1 MKTSVFPI
9 VILVVLSLFLISN
22 NVILAAQGVP
32 GGGGGGGG
40 GGGHTETTANNLSY
54 PAVYTGEAGSA
65 SAWQVQEGTLG
76 VRYSYGC
83 DTPEAIG
90 TTTYPNTSCV
100 SSDGNIFYTAEECT
114 ATGGK
119 CEGLPVDRIYWQKIT
134 DNYWQAEST
143 GPLAPVTVAYLDWGD
158 SLESRSWLAT
168 SIIRVETTPFAS
180 FIPGFDPATMVCAE
194 TDPCQVGYQMWHVFG
209 QGTTEQWGS
218 RATDAA
224 AALATDFSSTG
235 RQRGQPGDNFLPNAL
250 TLSSPYVYSSPFAI
264 IHSANARLN
273 MAKLEQGTRT
283 CPDVAGGVVP
293 DPSFF
298 VRDWDNPGWSSACT
312 LRDIPYTAEL
322 NVQGKYVYGY
332 NWMLRRDEMP
342 SECGSGWDKAGWW
355 RLTFYA
361 NNGAVFFDQS
371 NPVLALTPPP
381 LVPASPLVVVAAET
395 GDSLYA
401 PVIDY
406 TNNLTYIDICITAKT
421 GGGGS
426 GGGGKPR

>member
-1 MKTSVFPI
+1 MKTRILPI
-9 VILVVLSLFLISN
+9 IILFIFSIFSLFLIGN
-22 NVILAAQGVP
+22 NAVLAAQGVP

-40 GGGHTETTANNLSY
+40 GGGHTESTANNLSY
-54 PAVYTGEAGSA
+54 PAVYTGETGSA
-65 SAWQVQEGTLG
+65 SAWTVQEGTLG
-76 VRYSYGC
+76 VTYSYGC
-83 DTPEAIG
+83 DTPETIG

-100 SSDGNIFYTAEECT
+100 SDDGQTFYTAEECT
-114 ATGGK
+114 MAGEK
-119 CEGLPVDRIYWQKIT
+119 CEGLQVDRIYWQKIT
-134 DNYWQAEST
+134 DNYWQAASR

-180 FIPGFDPATMVCAE
+180 FIPGFDPTTMVCAD

-209 QGTTEQWGS
+209 QGTTEQWGA

-224 AALATDFSSTG
+224 VALAANSSAAG
-235 RQRGQPGDNFLPNAL
+235 RQRGQPADNFLPNAL
-250 TLSSPYVYSSPFAI
+250 TISSPYVYYSPFAI
-264 IHSANARLN
+264 IHTANARLN
-273 MAKLEQGTRT
+273 MAKLEQGIRT
-283 CPDVAGGVVP
+283 CPDGGGVVP

-298 VRDWDNPGWSSACT
+298 VRAWGTPGWTSTCT
-312 LRDIPYTAEL
+312 LRDIPYSAEL

-342 SECGSGWDKAGWW
+342 SNCGSGWDKAGWW

-361 NNGAVFFDQS
+361 DNGVVFFDQLS
-371 NPVLALTPPP
+371 PVLALAPPP
-381 LVPASPLVVVAAET
+381 SVPSSPLVVVAAET

-406 TNNLTYIDICITAKT
+406 ANNLTYIDICIKAKT
-421 GGGGS
+421 GGGGK
-426 GGGGKPR
+426 KPR